1 VLVEFSIIPIAGD
14 GSMSDEIAEALRI
27 VDRSGLPYQLTP
39 SGTCVEGE
47 WEEVMGLIH
56 QCHEQAR
63 RTSRHVITTIKIEDE
78 EGGRNK
84 LRDNVVSIEEK
95 VGRRLQRI
103 PS

>member
-1 VLVEFSIIPIAGD
+1 MLVEFSIIPVSGD

-39 SGTCVEGE
+39 SGTCVEGG
-47 WEEVMGLIH
+47 WEEVMGLIQ

-63 RTSRHVITTIKIEDE
+63 RTCRHVITTIKIEDE
-78 EGGRNK
+78 EGEGNK
-84 LRDNVVSIEEK
+84 LRDNVVSIEQK

>member
-1 VLVEFSIIPIAGD
+1 MLVQFSIIPVAGD
-14 GSMSDEIAEALRI
+14 GSISDEIAEALRI

-39 SGTCVEGE
+39 SGTCVEGG
-47 WEEVMGLIH
+47 WEEVMGLIQ

-78 EGGRNK
+78 EGERNK